1 MRKRQVGINVKASQ
15 NLNLKYYTDLYS
27 HFLEKLYF
35 TMERYNVEIPDFIT
49 NHLKELVLEE
59 TIKIGKISI
68 IELSKGL
75 VKLGEVKRNFNNNIY
90 YM

>member
-1 MRKRQVGINVKASQ
+1 
-15 NLNLKYYTDLYS
+15 
-27 HFLEKLYF
+27 
-35 TMERYNVEIPDFIT
+35 MERYNVEIPDFIT